1 MQCFHPVDAWQNDDG
16 RIVFTERGGGRA
28 LSLPCGQCIGCRVER
43 SRQWAMRCVHESRLY
58 ERNSFVTLTYNDDNC
73 PNSLEYRN
81 FQLFMKK
88 ARKKLGPF
96 RFYMCGEYGE
106 RTFRPHYHALLFG
119 LSFDDMYYWRQSE
132 SGCRVYRSSTL
143 ESLWT
148 LGNCEIGEV
157 TFESAAYVASYCV
170 KKITGDAAEEHYT
183 RVDSST
189 GEIVKVLPEF
199 SKMSLRPGIGA
210 RFVAKYRD
218 DIYPHDYVIVDGR
231 KVKPPRYYDKWLF
244 DQDGT
249 EVDEVAFA
257 RVLKGRKFAFDGT
270 PDRLAVRERVL
281 RGRLSFK
288 KRALT

>member
-1 MQCFHPVDAWQNDDG
+1 MQCFKPVDAWQNDDG

-58 ERNSFVTLTYNDDNC
+58 PRNSFVTLTYSDEYC
-73 PNSLEYRN
+73 PNSLEYRS

-88 ARKKLGPF
+88 ARKKCGPF

-106 RTFRPHYHALLFG
+106 RTLRPHYHALLFG
-119 LSFDDMYYWRQSE
+119 LSFDDMKYWRMSE
-132 SGCRVYRSSTL
+132 SGCRVYRSATL

-148 LGNCEIGEV
+148 LGNSEIGEV

-170 KKITGDAAEEHYT
+170 KKITGDAAEAHYS

-210 RFVAKYRD
+210 GFVAKYRD
-218 DIYPHDYVIVDGR
+218 DIYPHDYVVVDGR
-231 KVKPPRYYDKWLF
+231 KVKPPRYYDQFLSL
-244 DQDGT
+244 QNGT
-249 EVDEVAFA
+249 EIDEVGFA
-257 RVLKGRKFAFDGT
+257 RYKKGLKFKGDQTA
-270 PDRLAVRERVL
+270 DRLQVREKVL
-281 RGRLSFK
+281 RGKLSL
-288 KRALT
+288 KRRSLK